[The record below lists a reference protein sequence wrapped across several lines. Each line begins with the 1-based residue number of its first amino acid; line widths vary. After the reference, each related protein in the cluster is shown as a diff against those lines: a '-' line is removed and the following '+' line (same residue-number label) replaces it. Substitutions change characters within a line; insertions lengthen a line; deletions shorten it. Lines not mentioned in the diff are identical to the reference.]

1 MILFLWL
8 IAKKVVPL
16 QNKNITDMLFENT
29 IIGPIHSRR
38 LGNSLGINL
47 LPLKRKFCT
56 YDCIYCEC
64 GWNEETI
71 KNAVELPTYEDVR
84 VQLEK
89 RVAELKAEG
98 VEVDSF
104 TFAGNG
110 EPTLHPD
117 FVRVVDLVLKIR
129 NEHYPNAVI
138 TLLTNATQLSRP
150 EIYDALM
157 KLDNPV
163 LKLDA
168 GMEDMRNSINK
179 PTAEKYSFD
188 ELVNNLIR
196 FGNKGIIQTLLLRG
210 TNDGKTISNV
220 SKEDFG
226 EYIELL
232 KKIRPKYVMLY
243 AIDRATPEKDLEK
256 LTVDELELYAQQ
268 IRNEGIDVK
277 VYG

>member
-1 MILFLWL
+1 
-8 IAKKVVPL
+8 
-16 QNKNITDMLFENT
+16 MLFENT

-64 GWNEETI
+64 GWNKDTI
-71 KNAVELPTYEDVR
+71 ENKVELPTYDDVKQ
-84 VQLEK
+84 QLEK
-89 RVAELKAEG
+89 RINELKAES
-98 VEVDSF
+98 VVVDSF

-117 FVRVVDLVLKIR
+117 FVRVVDLVVEMRDK
-129 NEHYPNAVI
+129 HYPNAVI
-138 TLLTNATQLSRP
+138 TLLTNATQLCKP
-150 EIYDALM
+150 EIYDALQ

-168 GMEDMRNSINK
+168 GMEAMRNSINK
-179 PTAEKYSFD
+179 PTSERYSFE
-188 ELVNNLIR
+188 ELVENLIR
-196 FGNKGIIQTLLLRG
+196 FGSKGIIQTLLLRG
-210 TNDGKTISNV
+210 TNEGKVISNV
-220 SKEDFG
+220 SEEDFT
-226 EYIELL
+226 EYLNLL

-256 LTVDELELYAQQ
+256 LTVEELEFYAEK
-268 IRNEGIDVK
+268 IRNEDIDVK

>member
-1 MILFLWL
+1 
-8 IAKKVVPL
+8 
-16 QNKNITDMLFENT
+16 MLFENT
-29 IIGPIHSRR
+29 IIGPIRSRR

-64 GWNEETI
+64 GWNKDTI
-71 KNAVELPTYEDVR
+71 ENKVELPTYDDVKQ
-84 VQLEK
+84 QLEK
-89 RVAELKAEG
+89 RINELKAEG
-98 VEVDSF
+98 VVVDSF

-117 FVRVVDLVLKIR
+117 FVRVVDLVVEMRDK
-129 NEHYPNAVI
+129 HYPNAVI
-138 TLLTNATQLSRP
+138 TLLTNATQLCKP
-150 EIYDALM
+150 EIYDALQ

-168 GMEDMRNSINK
+168 GMEAMRNSINK
-179 PTAEKYSFD
+179 PTSERYSFE
-188 ELVNNLIR
+188 ELVENLIR
-196 FGNKGIIQTLLLRG
+196 FGSKGIIQTLLLRG
-210 TNDGKTISNV
+210 TNEGKVISNV
-220 SKEDFG
+220 SEEDFT
-226 EYIELL
+226 EYLNLL

-256 LTVDELELYAQQ
+256 LTIEELEFYAEK
-268 IRNEGIDVK
+268 IRNEDIDVK

>member
-1 MILFLWL
+1 
-8 IAKKVVPL
+8 
-16 QNKNITDMLFENT
+16 MLFENT

-71 KNAVELPTYEDVR
+71 ENKIELPSYEDVR
-84 VQLEK
+84 NQLKK
-89 RVAELKAEG
+89 RIDKLKAEG
-98 VEVDSF
+98 TVVDSF

-117 FVRVVDLVLKIR
+117 FPKVVDLVVEIR
-129 NEHYPNAVI
+129 NKYYPNAVI

-150 EIYDALM
+150 EIYNALL

-168 GMEDMRNSINK
+168 GMATMRNSINK

-188 ELVNNLIR
+188 ELVNNLIL
-196 FGNKGIIQTLLLRG
+196 FGNRGIIQTLLLRG
-210 TNDGKTISNV
+210 SNDGKIISNV
-220 SKEDFG
+220 SDEDFG

-256 LTVDELELYAQQ
+256 LTVEELEIYAQK

>member
-1 MILFLWL
+1 
-8 IAKKVVPL
+8 
-16 QNKNITDMLFENT
+16 MLFENI

-71 KNAVELPTYEDVR
+71 GNKVDLPSYDDVSE
-84 VQLEK
+84 QL
-89 RVAELKAEG
+89 RRRISELKAEG
-98 VEVDSF
+98 VSVDSF

-117 FVRVVDLVLKIR
+117 FPKVIDLVVEMR

-150 EIYDALM
+150 EIYEALM

-168 GMEDMRNSINK
+168 GTMAMRNNINK

-196 FGNKGIIQTLLLRG
+196 FGNRGIIQTLLLRG

-220 SKEDFG
+220 SDEDFE
-226 EYIELL
+226 EYIKLL
-232 KKIRPKYVMLY
+232 KKIGPKYVMLY
-243 AIDRATPEKDLEK
+243 AIDRATPEKNLEK
-256 LTVDELELYAQQ
+256 LTVDELEFYAQQ

-277 VYG
+277 FYG

>member
-1 MILFLWL
+1 
-8 IAKKVVPL
+8 
-16 QNKNITDMLFENT
+16 MLFENI

-71 KNAVELPTYEDVR
+71 GNKVDLPSYDDVSE
-84 VQLEK
+84 QL
-89 RVAELKAEG
+89 RRRISELKAEG
-98 VEVDSF
+98 VSVDSF

-110 EPTLHPD
+110 EPTLYPD
-117 FVRVVDLVLKIR
+117 FPKVVDLVVEMR

-150 EIYDALM
+150 EIYEALM

-168 GMEDMRNSINK
+168 GTMAMRNNINK

-196 FGNKGIIQTLLLRG
+196 FGNRGIIQTLLLRG

-220 SKEDFG
+220 SDEDFG
-226 EYIELL
+226 EYIKLL
-232 KKIRPKYVMLY
+232 KKIGPKYVMLY
-243 AIDRATPEKDLEK
+243 AIDRATPEKNLEK
-256 LTVDELELYAQQ
+256 LTVDELEFYAQQ

>member
-1 MILFLWL
+1 
-8 IAKKVVPL
+8 
-16 QNKNITDMLFENT
+16 MLFENT
-29 IIGPIHSRR
+29 IIGPIRSRR

-64 GWNEETI
+64 GWNKDTI
-71 KNAVELPTYEDVR
+71 ENKVELPTYDDVKQ
-84 VQLEK
+84 QLEK
-89 RVAELKAEG
+89 RINELKAEG
-98 VEVDSF
+98 VVVDSF

-117 FVRVVDLVLKIR
+117 FVRVVDLVVEMRDK
-129 NEHYPNAVI
+129 HYPNAVI
-138 TLLTNATQLSRP
+138 TLLTNATQLCKP
-150 EIYDALM
+150 EIYDALQ

-168 GMEDMRNSINK
+168 GMEVMRNSINK
-179 PTAEKYSFD
+179 PTSEKYSFE
-188 ELVNNLIR
+188 ELVENLIR
-196 FGNKGIIQTLLLRG
+196 FGSKGIIQTLLLRG
-210 TNDGKTISNV
+210 TNEGKVISNV
-220 SKEDFG
+220 SEEDFT
-226 EYIELL
+226 EYLNLL

-256 LTVDELELYAQQ
+256 LTVEELEFYAEK
-268 IRNEGIDVK
+268 IRNEGVDVK

>member
-1 MILFLWL
+1 
-8 IAKKVVPL
+8 
-16 QNKNITDMLFENT
+16 MLFENT

-71 KNAVELPTYEDVR
+71 ENKIELPSYEDVR
-84 VQLEK
+84 NQLKK
-89 RVAELKAEG
+89 RIDELKAEG
-98 VEVDSF
+98 TVVDSF

-117 FVRVVDLVLKIR
+117 FPKVVDLVVEIR
-129 NEHYPNAVI
+129 NKYYPNAVI

-150 EIYDALM
+150 EIYNALL

-168 GMEDMRNSINK
+168 GMAAMRNSINK

-188 ELVNNLIR
+188 ELVNNLIL
-196 FGNKGIIQTLLLRG
+196 FGNRGIIQTLLLRG
-210 TNDGKTISNV
+210 SNDGKIISNV
-220 SKEDFG
+220 SDEDFG

-243 AIDRATPEKDLEK
+243 AIDRTTPEKDLEK
-256 LTVDELELYAQQ
+256 LSVDELEIYAQK

>member
-1 MILFLWL
+1 
-8 IAKKVVPL
+8 
-16 QNKNITDMLFENT
+16 MLFENT

-64 GWNEETI
+64 GWNKDTI
-71 KNAVELPTYEDVR
+71 ENKVELPTYDDVKQ
-84 VQLEK
+84 QLEK
-89 RVAELKAEG
+89 RINELKAEG
-98 VEVDSF
+98 VVVDSF

-117 FVRVVDLVLKIR
+117 FVRVVDLVVEMRDK
-129 NEHYPNAVI
+129 HYPNAVI
-138 TLLTNATQLSRP
+138 TLLTNATQLCKP
-150 EIYDALM
+150 EIYDALQ

-168 GMEDMRNSINK
+168 GMEAMRNSINK
-179 PTAEKYSFD
+179 PTSERYSFE
-188 ELVNNLIR
+188 ELVENLIR
-196 FGNKGIIQTLLLRG
+196 FGSKGIIQTLLLRG
-210 TNDGKTISNV
+210 TNEGKVISNV
-220 SKEDFG
+220 SEEDFT
-226 EYIELL
+226 EYLNLL

-256 LTVDELELYAQQ
+256 LTVEELEFYAEK
-268 IRNEGIDVK
+268 IRNEDIDVK